1 MLEQTGEHSHS
12 TSTGQCF
19 PQWRWIFLFC
29 FINLQ
34 MDQHLLFQNLLP
46 CPYSSCQRWIKQSQP
61 HLILYLLYEHVLC
74 KGLLH
79 LSSFSP
85 WAVFLGFFFLFFYNW
100 KQKSFWIWR
109 TVHATNW
116 IWKFL
121 FTREAQETNYAQIL
135 NGNVNKRN
143 VLFLIHPYLLCFS
156 MLSIQ
161 SVPGST
167 AAAHFEICQKP
178 EF

>member
-1 MLEQTGEHSHS
+1 MIKSVWMCNAYRGSMLNIILLPRYLYMSIQTTGSTVQQMIMKYFHWNLRMVMLEQTGEHSHS

-19 PQWRWIFLFC
+19 PQWSWFFLFC

-85 WAVFLGFFFLFFYNW
+85 WAVFLGVFFVFLQL
-100 KQKSFWIWR
+100 KTK
-109 TVHATNW
+109 
-116 IWKFL
+116 KL
-121 FTREAQETNYAQIL
+121 L
-135 NGNVNKRN
+135 NLKDSTGN
-143 VLFLIHPYLLCFS
+143 
-156 MLSIQ
+156 
-161 SVPGST
+161 
-167 AAAHFEICQKP
+167 
-178 EF
+178 